1 MFTDLRVGIGTDI
14 HAFDPSRP
22 MMLATLQW
30 PDEPGLAG
38 HSDGDVAAHAACDAL
53 LSAAGMGDLGSTFG
67 VDEPDIA
74 GATGT
79 RLLSETAVKLRAAGH
94 SPQNISIQIIGNRP
108 KLAPRR
114 EEACEAMSLSVGCHV
129 HVSATTSDG
138 LGFTGTGEGL
148 AAIATALVAI
158 RAS

>member
-14 HAFDPSRP
+14 HQFDPDRP
-22 MMLATLQW
+22 LMLATLQW

-53 LSAAGMGDLGSTFG
+53 FAAAGMGDLGSNFG
-67 VDEPDIA
+67 VDQPGMTNA
-74 GATGT
+74 SGT
-79 RLLSETAVKLRAAGH
+79 RLLTETAVKLRAAGH
-94 SPQNISIQIIGNRP
+94 SPQNISIQVIGSRP

-114 EEACEAMSLSVGCHV
+114 EEACEAMSLAVGCHV

-138 LGFTGTGEGL
+138 LGFTGRDEGL